1 MSHDELLSEVAMLIQ
16 CVNGYSVRSKLT
28 EKVFNAVVEIMS
40 REFPEQY
47 KAVLNKI
54 DKDNEN

>member
-1 MSHDELLSEVAMLIQ
+1 MLFR
-16 CVNGYSVRSKLT
+16 SRSKLT